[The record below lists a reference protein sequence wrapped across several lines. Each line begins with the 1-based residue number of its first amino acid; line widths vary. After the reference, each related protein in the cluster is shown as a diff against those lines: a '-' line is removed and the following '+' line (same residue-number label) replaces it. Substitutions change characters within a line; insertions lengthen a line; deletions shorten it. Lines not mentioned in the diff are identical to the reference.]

1 MAATILMTDPEFYEV
16 SYTINPWM
24 KPEDWSRDPK
34 AASRLARDQWMN
46 LKMCLEAEPAQ
57 VRVIPGAK
65 GLPDMVFP
73 ANAAIVLDGKALLAR
88 FRFPERQGEQAH
100 FKAAFEALKTEG
112 LISEIG
118 EFPEDVFQEG
128 AGDCLWD
135 ANRSL
140 FWAGWGPRSSRRAM
154 DRIVDFFGQ
163 KVVGLELATERYYH
177 LDTCFSVLSG
187 GEILYYPEALSPS
200 SRIVVEELAP
210 DDLRLIA
217 TADEAASFSLNAV
230 NIGRNL
236 YMAPPPPRLAGLLA
250 ERGYRVTPVNLSN
263 FLISGGGSFCMTLR
277 LDRTSSRPG

>member
-46 LKMCLEAEPAQ
+46 LKMCLEADPAQ

-88 FRFPERQGEQAH
+88 FRFPERHGEQAH

-200 SRIVVEELAP
+200 SRIMVEELVP
-210 DDLRLIA
+210 DDQRLIA

-236 YMAPPPPRLAGLLA
+236 YMAPPPPRLAGLLT